1 MELREFVEL
10 HDSELTKN
18 SDLARAEF
26 DRRQDKSLRLARR
39 LRPEIIKDIQTLK
52 PHLQLMDDSAFYG
65 SDPDDNRGGERFF
78 ALLTPI
84 TLKKRVRLVDKLR
97 KYLNEHPDAANDV
110 WWSHA
115 KDLSRFRIV
124 TANLHDLVA
133 VRDLVA
139 ALVVRLRSEGQLYL
153 RDTPRDFIW
162 VNQNERHNS
171 SKSIHY
177 LLCDAEGHIVE
188 VQIMTLFQYSWD
200 QIEHWL
206 YEVRRSVDVPHPV
219 HASLD
224 RSYWALSN
232 SLFVL
237 DEYILS
243 LDRRPAKSMPKPL
256 RRDLVRCIW
265 RCTS

>member
-1 MELREFVEL
+1 MQLCEFLEL

-26 DRRQDKSLRLARR
+26 DRRQDKSLRLARW
-39 LRPEIIKDIQTLK
+39 LRPEIIKDIQTLN
-52 PHLQLMDDSAFYG
+52 PHLQFMDDGAFYG
-65 SDPDDNRGGERFF
+65 RDPNENRGGERFF

-84 TLKKRVRLVDKLR
+84 TLKKRLRLLDKLR
-97 KYLNEHPDAANDV
+97 KYLSDHPDAASDV

-133 VRDLVA
+133 VRDLIA
-139 ALVVRLRSEGQLYL
+139 ALVVRLRSEGKVYL
-153 RDTPRDFIW
+153 RDSPRDFIW
-162 VNQNERHNS
+162 VKHNERHNS

-188 VQIMTLFQYSWD
+188 VQIMTLLQYSWD

-206 YEVRRSVDVPHPV
+206 YEVRRSVDVPDSV

-243 LDRRPAKSMPKPL
+243 LDRRSAKSMPKPL
-256 RRDLVRCIW
+256 RRDLTRCIW